1 MANLSDSKKFYVTTP
16 IYYVTAKPHLG
27 SLYSTVLADVVSRWN
42 KLKGK
47 KTFFVTGTDEHGQK
61 VANAAEKAGKQPK
74 EFVDSFID
82 AYKSVFKNFEIE
94 NDHFIRTTDPYHE
107 QAVQKWLKMLIDKGD
122 IYKDFYEGYYCTQCE
137 LFVTLRHESD
147 SSASVFAEAST
158 DRQDDRDQVE
168 RKVILCPDCGRETEI
183 VSEECYFFKLS
194 KYQDKLLEFYKK
206 NPDFVVP
213 KERLKEVVNFVKS
226 GLKDLSISRTKITW
240 GIPFPG
246 DDKHVTYVWADAL
259 NNYITAVGYGQK
271 NKEEEFEFWWPAD
284 LHIMAKDILR
294 FHAIYWPAFLMAS
307 GLPIFKRMLVHGWI
321 TVDKRKMSK
330 SFGNVVDPIEL
341 EKLYGPEPVRYY
353 LVRQMAI
360 TQDGDFSIEDL
371 EQRISSD
378 LANDLGNLLNRMVTL
393 AYKNDAKVIQA
404 PKIWGESELELR
416 GDCLNAISDF
426 QTYMADYQFHMALG
440 SLWRFINKVNAY
452 FHAKEPWKLV
462 KTDRDAFLQVLSAT
476 GHSLCAIAILLWPI
490 MPKKMELLLHSL
502 GIKFE
507 LGKDLVQDISLGK
520 WDEAFTLQK
529 IDTLFTKPSFDRL
542 RMSGGTQQ
550 KEKSVLKEEKK
561 QDYIKIDDFA
571 KVHLVV
577 GTVAQAESVEK
588 SDKLIKLQVDFGD
601 LGTKQIFAGVKKYY
615 KPEELIGK
623 QGIFVVNLKPRK
635 IMGME
640 SQGMML
646 FAEGEDRKLQMA
658 TVFGQV
664 PNGMRLK

>member
-1 MANLSDSKKFYVTTP
+1 
-16 IYYVTAKPHLG
+16 
-27 SLYSTVLADVVSRWN
+27 
-42 KLKGK
+42 
-47 KTFFVTGTDEHGQK
+47 
-61 VANAAEKAGKQPK
+61 
-74 EFVDSFID
+74 
-82 AYKSVFKNFEIE
+82 
-94 NDHFIRTTDPYHE
+94 
-107 QAVQKWLKMLIDKGD
+107 
-122 IYKDFYEGYYCTQCE
+122 
-137 LFVTLRHESD
+137 
-147 SSASVFAEAST
+147 
-158 DRQDDRDQVE
+158 
-168 RKVILCPDCGRETEI
+168 
-183 VSEECYFFKLS
+183 
-194 KYQDKLLEFYKK
+194 
-206 NPDFVVP
+206 
-213 KERLKEVVNFVKS
+213 
-226 GLKDLSISRTKITW
+226 
-240 GIPFPG
+240 
-246 DDKHVTYVWADAL
+246 
-259 NNYITAVGYGQK
+259 
-271 NKEEEFEFWWPAD
+271 
-284 LHIMAKDILR
+284 
-294 FHAIYWPAFLMAS
+294 MAS

-658 TVFGQV
+658 TVLGQV